1 MNGSAGRA
9 QHGLVSSRCLPLET
23 AAEPSLKQAIF
34 AEISLDFFLLLPT
47 VFNDLSTLSTGICRL
62 RAEAGKG
69 RIFQAPLSTS

>member
-9 QHGLVSSRCLPLET
+9 QHGVVSSRCLPLET

-47 VFNDLSTLSTGICRL
+47 VFNDL
-62 RAEAGKG
+62 
-69 RIFQAPLSTS
+69 